1 MSSDPCSRARLFVC
15 KHHSLK
21 KIEYAALV
29 SFALAVTGLMVLAT
43 SGCSSKSQA
52 TTVRPPSTVEVVE
65 AIQQD
70 VPVYG
75 DWVATLDGSINAQ
88 IQSHVSG
95 YLVKQ
100 AYREGSFVHKDDVL
114 FEIDARPFQ
123 ATLDQAR
130 AQLAQAQARLSI
142 AEVNVKRD
150 TPLAKERAIS
160 GSQLDT
166 ELAAQQ
172 EAKAAVQAAEAAQ
185 EQAALDLSFTKV
197 RSMVDG
203 IAGMATTQI
212 GNLVSPTS
220 PLTMV
225 SQVDPIKVYFPISEQ
240 EYLRYST
247 RSKQGTSNKVQ
258 DLNSMS
264 LQLVL
269 ADESTYPHS
278 GKVIFT
284 DRQVDQQTGTI
295 RVVGTFPNPGNLLRP
310 GQFGRIR
317 ALTGTQ
323 TAAVLVPQRCV
334 SDLQGTYEVAVV
346 GADNKVSIRK
356 VKTGARVGTLWVIE
370 EGVKA
375 GEQVI
380 FEGTAKVADGATVVP
395 THAAVQA
402 EGKK

>member
-1 MSSDPCSRARLFVC
+1 MSRVLSHRAHFFSCRFCEIQKYERAVLTFS
-15 KHHSLK
+15 SLVFLGFTF
-21 KIEYAALV
+21 LV
-29 SFALAVTGLMVLAT
+29 T
-43 SGCSSKSQA
+43 SGCSSKSKA
-52 TTVRPPSTVEVVE
+52 VAPRPVSTVEV
-65 AIQQD
+65 IQAMQKD

-75 DWVATLDGSINAQ
+75 EWVATLDGSINAQ

-100 AYREGSFVHKDDVL
+100 GYREGSSVHKNDVL

-123 ATLDQAR
+123 ATLNQAK

-150 TPLAKERAIS
+150 TPLAKEHAIS

-166 ELAAQQ
+166 ELAVQL
-172 EAKAAVQAAEAAQ
+172 EAKAAVQAAEAAVD
-185 EQAALDLSFTKV
+185 QATLDLSFTKV
-197 RSMVDG
+197 RSLVNGVAG
-203 IAGMATTQI
+203 IATAQI

-220 PLTMV
+220 VLTTV

-247 RSKQGTSNKVQ
+247 HSKGASKQSQ
-258 DLNSMS
+258 DLNSMP

-269 ADESTYPHS
+269 ADGSIYPHP

-284 DRQVDQQTGTI
+284 DRQVDQQTGTM

-310 GQFGRIR
+310 GQFGRIH
-317 ALTGTQ
+317 ALTGTKM
-323 TAAVLVPQRCV
+323 AAVLIPQRCV
-334 SDLQGTYEVAVV
+334 SDLQGISQVAVV

-356 VKTGARVGTLWVIE
+356 VKTGARVGSLWVIE
-370 EGVKA
+370 DGLKS
-375 GEQVI
+375 GERVVS
-380 FEGTAKVADGATVVP
+380 EGTAKATDGVTVVP
-395 THAAVQA
+395 KLAILPV
-402 EGKK
+402 EGQK

>member
-1 MSSDPCSRARLFVC
+1 
-15 KHHSLK
+15 
-21 KIEYAALV
+21 
-29 SFALAVTGLMVLAT
+29 LALAT

-52 TTVRPPSTVEVVE
+52 KVPRAASSVEVVS

-75 DWVATLDGSINAQ
+75 EWVATLDGSINAQ

-100 AYREGSFVHKDDVL
+100 SYREGSFVHKDDVL
-114 FEIDARPFQ
+114 FEIDPRPFQ
-123 ATLDQAR
+123 ATLDQAK

-166 ELAAQQ
+166 ELAVEL
-172 EAKAAVQAAEAAQ
+172 EAKAAVQAAEAAV
-185 EQAALDLSFTKV
+185 EQASLDLGFTKV
-197 RSMVDG
+197 RSLVDG
-203 IAGMATTQI
+203 IAGLATTQI

-220 PLTMV
+220 ALTMV
-225 SQVDPIKVYFPISEQ
+225 SQLDPIKVYFPISEQ
-240 EYLRYST
+240 EYLRYSAHP
-247 RSKQGTSNKVQ
+247 KQGAGKQAQ
-258 DLNSMS
+258 DLNSMP

-269 ADESTYPHS
+269 ADGSTYPHAGRVS
-278 GKVIFT
+278 FT
-284 DRQVDQQTGTI
+284 DRQIDQQTGTI
-295 RVVGTFPNPGNLLRP
+295 RVVGVFPNPGNLLRP

-334 SDLQGTYEVAVV
+334 TELQGTYEVAVV

-356 VKTGARVGTLWVIE
+356 VKPGARIGSLWVIE
-370 EGVKA
+370 DGLKA
-375 GEQVI
+375 GERVVS
-380 FEGTAKVADGATVVP
+380 EGTAKATDGSTVVP
-395 THAAVQA
+395 TLATAQA